1 MLQAIRER
9 AGSALVKGLFALLI
23 VTFGVWGIGDIFR
36 QGGSHETTVI
46 NVGGH
51 KIRAEELQQEFRQAV
66 ERLRQTLGST
76 IDASQAKALG
86 VLDQT
91 IERLVTRQ
99 LFDLEAERLNLA
111 LGDQAVRQSIQTNP
125 AFQGPDGKF
134 DRRVYSLQLANARL
148 SEPQYE
154 AELRGDILRTQLA
167 EALTSGIEAP
177 GILADPLY
185 RMRNEKRVVDYA
197 FIPAEKAGD
206 VGEPSDEDLAALYE
220 RSLDHFRTPE
230 YRGFT
235 ALVMT
240 PDSVASEI
248 QIPEDQIRA
257 SYDARQAELE
267 KPEKRALRQILVDS
281 EDKAK
286 AVEAALAEG
295 KSFDEAAKDVAGLDP
310 GTLSVGTITK
320 SDLPPELADVAFAL
334 EPNKPSEPVKTGF
347 GWHILEVT
355 SIEPGGVPPYET
367 VRDDI
372 RKRLANEKAA
382 DRLYEMANQ
391 IEDALAGGA
400 TVDDVAAKFNL
411 KPIKVEASDPDGHTP
426 KGEDVKLPA
435 AQQEILRTVFE
446 TQQGQA
452 SRVIE
457 SKEGGTF
464 YLVQVTN
471 VTPAGTKPQTEVHDQ
486 LREMWV
492 AEKRNAA
499 VEKQAKDLAAKIGD
513 DKSLADVVKEDG
525 LETKTSEPFLRN
537 AKGASGLP
545 ASLVGAAFEAKL
557 NGSVTAAGTGGW
569 YVAQVKNIERPDP
582 SADKEALD
590 QLERQLG
597 AQMRSDLVS
606 EYQRGLRNRFPVE
619 IHQQEIDRLL

>member
-9 AGSALVKGLFALLI
+9 AGSAAVKILFGLLI

-46 NVGGH
+46 EVGDH
-51 KIRAEELQQEFRQAV
+51 KIRAEELEREFRQAV
-66 ERLRQTLGST
+66 DRLRQTLGGT

-99 LFDLEAERLNLA
+99 LFDLEAERLTLA
-111 LGDQAVRQSIQTNP
+111 LGDDAVRQSIQTNP

-134 DRRVYSLQLANARL
+134 DRRVYSLTLANARL

-154 AELRGDILRTQLA
+154 AELRGDMLRTQLA
-167 EALTSGIEAP
+167 EALTGGVEAP
-177 GILADPLY
+177 ALLADPLY

-197 FIPAEKAGD
+197 FIPAEKAGE
-206 VGEPSDEDLAALYE
+206 VGEPTDEDLAAVYE

-240 PDSVASEI
+240 PDTIASEI

-281 EDKAK
+281 EEKAK

-295 KSFDEAAKDVAGLDP
+295 KSFDETAKEVAGVDP
-310 GTLSVGTITK
+310 GTLSIGTVTK
-320 SDLPPELADVAFAL
+320 RDLPPELADVAFAL
-334 EPNKPSEPVKTGF
+334 EPNKPSAPVKTGF

-355 SIEPGGVPPYET
+355 SVEPGGVPPYEA
-367 VRDDI
+367 VRDDL
-372 RKRLANEKAA
+372 RKRLLQEKAA

-391 IEDALAGGA
+391 IEDALAGGSS
-400 TVDDVAAKFNL
+400 VDEVAAKFNL
-411 KPIKVEASDPDGHTP
+411 KPIKVAASDPDGHTP
-426 KGEDVKLPA
+426 KGEEVKLPA
-435 AQQEILRTVFE
+435 AEQEILRTVFE
-446 TQQGQA
+446 TPQGQA
-452 SRVIE
+452 SRVLE
-457 SKEGGTF
+457 SKAGGTF
-464 YLVQVTN
+464 YLVHVTD
-471 VTPAGTKPQTEVHDQ
+471 VTPAGTKPQSEVHDQ
-486 LREMWV
+486 LRQMWLV
-492 AEKRNAA
+492 EKRSAA
-499 VEKQAKDLAAKIGD
+499 VEKQAKDLAAKVGG
-513 DKSLADVVKEDG
+513 DKSLAEVAKENG

-537 AKGASGLP
+537 AQNASGLP
-545 ASLVGAAFEAKL
+545 ASLVGAAFDTKQ
-557 NGSVTAAGTGGW
+557 NGSLTAAGAGGW
-569 YVAQVKNIERPDP
+569 YVAQVKSVERPDP
-582 SADKEALD
+582 GADKDALD
-590 QLERQLG
+590 QLQRQLG
-597 AQMRSDLVS
+597 AQIRNDLVS
-606 EYQRGLRNRFPVE
+606 EYQRGLRSRFPVQ
-619 IHQQEIDRLL
+619 IHRQEIDRFL